1 MDTIKEKDAHIAHLN
16 QQYDQIRV
24 AQLCVLQQVD
34 KILSQIIKLK
44 QQYGIKEYDIEQ
56 IKKELDF
63 IPQCL
68 DNAKLGVQIA
78 KPVISSTVDPYYR
91 SIFENMDT
99 SMPMEFQ
106 SIEYE
111 VTNKTVKNEHQILK
125 HQLQQQHIHQFEI
138 RKKHNLLNGLNA
150 NEQRIE
156 DAFQIKSEID
166 TNDKINQSNAPCTGA
181 EALMSDS
188 ALETLNQWLETQTAE
203 RRVAWA
209 LSELPGT
216 YVLSSSF
223 GAQAAVS
230 LHLLTTQKPDIP
242 VLLVD
247 TGYLFPETYNFIDQL
262 HERLQLN
269 LHVLRP
275 EISAAW
281 FEARHGRLWE
291 QGVDGIDLYNCLMKL
306 NPMQLAL
313 DKLGVKTWFAGLRRN
328 QSESRQRIRIIERQ
342 NGRWKVHPIAD

>member
-1 MDTIKEKDAHIAHLN
+1 
-16 QQYDQIRV
+16 
-24 AQLCVLQQVD
+24 
-34 KILSQIIKLK
+34 
-44 QQYGIKEYDIEQ
+44 
-56 IKKELDF
+56 
-63 IPQCL
+63 
-68 DNAKLGVQIA
+68 
-78 KPVISSTVDPYYR
+78 
-91 SIFENMDT
+91 MDT
-99 SMPMEFQ
+99 SVQIEYQ

-111 VTNKTVKNEHQILK
+111 VTDKTVKNENHILK
-125 HQLQQQHIHQFEI
+125 NQSQQHIHPFEI
-138 RKKHNLLNGLNA
+138 RKKHKLLNGLNA
-150 NEQRIE
+150 NEQKLE
-156 DAFQIKSEID
+156 DVFQIKSEID
-166 TNDKINQSNAPCTGA
+166 APCTAA
-181 EALMSDS
+181 EALTSDN

-291 QGVDGIDLYNCLMKL
+291 QGVDGINLYNSLMKL
-306 NPMQLAL
+306 KPMQLAL
-313 DKLGVKTWFAGLRRN
+313 DKLDVKTWFAGLRRN

-342 NGRWKVHPIAD
+342 NGRWKVHPIADWTDRDVGMYLRRHNLPYHPLWKKGYVSIGDVHTTRPLESDLRQEDTRFFGLNRECGLHRHI